1 MVLFSDIEFLTLENQ
16 VFETK
21 NQVSEMKCRVFERLL
36 IKQFEHY
43 HLVMSLLQLSMYP
56 ILHILGLVNP

>member
-1 MVLFSDIEFLTLENQ
+1 MVLFSDIEFLIPKIR
-16 VFETK
+16 VFESK
-21 NQVSEMKCRVFERLL
+21 NRDSEWKCRVFERLL
-36 IKQFEHY
+36 IKPFEHY